1 MTEQEIRVANSIKNG
16 ILPELQEIQRDL
28 YMDDHISMSI
38 EPGTYKK
45 CMNVFVRIQKGT
57 DGFSSD
63 NLLCLGV
70 FSFATY
76 LLDECEQTRR
86 NAKALRGVRW
96 FIKNWQKRL
105 SA

>member
-1 MTEQEIRVANSIKNG
+1 MTEQEIRVAKSIKNG

-28 YMDDHISMSI
+28 YMDDHITVSI
-38 EPGTYKK
+38 EPGTFKK
-45 CMNVFVRIQKGT
+45 CMNVFVRIQKST
-57 DGFSSD
+57 DGSSSG
-63 NLLCLGV
+63 NILCLGI
-70 FSFATY
+70 FSFTTFH
-76 LLDECEQTRR
+76 LDECEQRIR